1 MNKILEVQH
10 IEKSYREN
18 KAVKICLF
26 MSMKVKFLA
35 C

>member
-18 KAVKICLF
+18 KAVDDLSF
-26 MSMKVKFLA
+26 MSMKVKYLA